1 MSHQLTLIIL
11 LVVLIV
17 VVCGYFTIAYPNQ
30 LKENFLQLFS
40 KNKQNT
46 PNTFYTPSR
55 RQQNG
60 GTVSSVLSK
69 ENKHVN
75 FNLQGGTD
83 TIGTV
88 DLKTNNTNEID
99 DAMDTNQMNFA
110 NNSKQINYANYQSRQ
125 GGAPFELLEQNEDLL
140 AQGPQEVTP
149 MTDMDQQYA
158 PVAGIETNKQLS
170 PSELFNSNQMK
181 PQQTT
186 INNKGWSTPTVITN
200 NDLIVPT
207 RCFGID
213 TIGTSNRNAS
223 WDLRGQVGCETTFDS
238 PSPWLNSTIAPNP
251 IPNGLGMNKF

>member
-40 KNKQNT
+40 KNKQN
-46 PNTFYTPSR
+46 PSNTFHTTSSR

-60 GTVSSVLSK
+60 GTSSSPK
-69 ENKHVN
+69 ENRHVN

-99 DAMDTNQMNFA
+99 EMTDTNQI
-110 NNSKQINYANYQSRQ
+110 NNLKQINYANYQSRQ

-158 PVAGIETNKQLS
+158 PIAGIETNKQLS

-207 RCFGID
+207 RCFGVD

-223 WDLRGQVGCETTFDS
+223 WDIRGQVGCEVTFDS

-251 IPNGLGMNKF
+251 IPGGLGMNKY

>member
-30 LKENFLQLFS
+30 LKENFLQLFT
-40 KNKQNT
+40 KNKQNSS
-46 PNTFYTPSR
+46 NSLYTSSR

-60 GTVSSVLSK
+60 GTSSLK
-69 ENKHVN
+69 ENRHVN

-88 DLKTNNTNEID
+88 DLKTNNTNDIID
-99 DAMDTNQMNFA
+99 EDTNQMNFA

-149 MTDMDQQYA
+149 MSDMDQQYA
-158 PVAGIETNKQLS
+158 PIAGIETNKQLN
-170 PSELFNSNQMK
+170 PSDLFNSNQMK

-207 RCFGID
+207 RCFGVD

-223 WDLRGQVGCETTFDS
+223 WDLRGQVGCEVTFDS
-238 PSPWLNSTIAPNP
+238 PSPWLNSTIAQNP